1 MGTRAGVALAQ
12 QTCGPTWRRTS
23 LAAHAH
29 LSGNIV
35 SEGCVERFAV
45 VCEELPVVACTR
57 HRNVGHATVE
67 RTLSTQFGVH
77 VNQNTVGG
85 LSLAGVAGDG
95 MAMIEMRIF
104 TRVTGQRSKQTEIRP
119 KGAIL
124 TVLS

>member
-1 MGTRAGVALAQ
+1 MGTRAGVALDQ
-12 QTCGPTWRRTS
+12 QNYGPTWRRTS
-23 LAAHAH
+23 FAAHAH

-57 HRNVGHATVE
+57 HRNVGHTTVE

-85 LSLAGVAGDG
+85 LSLAGMGG
-95 MAMIEMRIF
+95 HSLAMIEMWIF
-104 TRVTGQRSKQTEIRP
+104 TRVEFDRSFCP
-119 KGAIL
+119 
-124 TVLS
+124 